1 MTTKQTTPKVHL
13 LPKGES
19 IAPMPKLI
27 PTMQM
32 TLRQNLITGAFSFIV
47 PTPIPRVLV
56 GQDRKPV
63 GMRSQFK

>member
-1 MTTKQTTPKVHL
+1 MNIRTHT

-27 PTMQM
+27 PTMQRSLN
-32 TLRQNLITGAFSFIV
+32 TNVISGAFSFVV
-47 PTPIPRVLV
+47 PTPIPRVIV

>member
-1 MTTKQTTPKVHL
+1 MNIRTHT

-27 PTMQM
+27 PTMQRSM
-32 TLRQNLITGAFSFIV
+32 DTSVISGAFSFVV
-47 PTPIPRVLV
+47 PTPIPRVIV

>member
-1 MTTKQTTPKVHL
+1 MNIRTHT

-27 PTMQM
+27 PTMQRSM
-32 TLRQNLITGAFSFIV
+32 DTSVIAGAFSFVV
-47 PTPIPRVLV
+47 PTPIPRVIV